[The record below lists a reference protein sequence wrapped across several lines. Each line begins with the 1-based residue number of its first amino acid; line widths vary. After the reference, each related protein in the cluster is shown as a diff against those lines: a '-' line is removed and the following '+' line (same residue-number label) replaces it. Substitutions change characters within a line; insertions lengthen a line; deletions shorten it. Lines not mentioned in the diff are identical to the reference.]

1 MQKLLF
7 KEADNPR
14 ELQQIHAL
22 NHRVFSE
29 EIAQHPTNP
38 SGLLIDRFHGRNR
51 YFVALHHDTVIG
63 MISIHA
69 GPDFSI
75 ARRLPDPDVL
85 RTLSR
90 PFEIR
95 LLAIEPQ
102 ARNRTVLAGLLWQ
115 VYDFARSQEGSH
127 LLISGIIERE
137 SMYRKLGFVPLGPA
151 VPDGS
156 ARFIPMMMPLVD
168 DRPNILSR
176 VELHRRHWHRSIV
189 NPTPISLLPGP
200 VNIHPRV
207 AQSFSSFPVSHRSAN
222 FIECFEDVQGHLQ
235 ALVPEMEVTLF
246 PGAGTLANDAV
257 AANLKA
263 LFGAEEG
270 LVLSN
275 GEFGE
280 RLIGQASGSG
290 LSFRHL
296 RFPWGT
302 PWSLPAVEEAMKKR
316 PAWLWAVHLETSTG
330 TVNDVKP
337 LLAIARLSGSVVA
350 LDCVSSLGAVPIA
363 SEAGPLFLAS
373 GVSGKSLGSYA
384 GLAFVFVSKTC
395 KSLLAGKTL
404 CTSFDLLN
412 MLRTRGPVSTVPS
425 PSLFALACALQ
436 EHYGSSAS
444 IRHRFQDYSSLGK
457 YVRRELRAI
466 GIEPLVPDEIAAPN
480 ITTFVL
486 PTASFSSRCL
496 AAGYQIASESN
507 YLRARNWGQ
516 IATMGDITTP
526 SLERLFQI
534 FRAPVGNVS

>member
-29 EIAQHPTNP
+29 EIAHHPTSP

-51 YFVALHHDTVIG
+51 YFVALHDDTVIG

-75 ARRLPDPDVL
+75 ARRLPDPEVL

-168 DRPNILSR
+168 YRPNILGR
-176 VELHRRHWHRSIV
+176 VELHRRHWHRSTV

-235 ALVPEMEVTLF
+235 ALVPEVEVTLF

-263 LFGAEEG
+263 L
-270 LVLSN
+270 
-275 GEFGE
+275 
-280 RLIGQASGSG
+280 
-290 LSFRHL
+290 
-296 RFPWGT
+296 
-302 PWSLPAVEEAMKKR
+302 
-316 PAWLWAVHLETSTG
+316 
-330 TVNDVKP
+330 
-337 LLAIARLSGSVVA
+337 
-350 LDCVSSLGAVPIA
+350 
-363 SEAGPLFLAS
+363 
-373 GVSGKSLGSYA
+373 
-384 GLAFVFVSKTC
+384 
-395 KSLLAGKTL
+395 
-404 CTSFDLLN
+404 
-412 MLRTRGPVSTVPS
+412 
-425 PSLFALACALQ
+425 
-436 EHYGSSAS
+436 
-444 IRHRFQDYSSLGK
+444 
-457 YVRRELRAI
+457 
-466 GIEPLVPDEIAAPN
+466 
-480 ITTFVL
+480 
-486 PTASFSSRCL
+486 
-496 AAGYQIASESN
+496 
-507 YLRARNWGQ
+507 
-516 IATMGDITTP
+516 
-526 SLERLFQI
+526 
-534 FRAPVGNVS
+534 

>member
-1 MQKLLF
+1 
-7 KEADNPR
+7 
-14 ELQQIHAL
+14 
-22 NHRVFSE
+22 
-29 EIAQHPTNP
+29 
-38 SGLLIDRFHGRNR
+38 
-51 YFVALHHDTVIG
+51 

-168 DRPNILSR
+168 DRPNILGR

-330 TVNDVKP
+330 TVNDVKT

-425 PSLFALACALQ
+425 PSLFALACALRGTLRFFGLNPTQ
-436 EHYGSSAS
+436 VSRLSISPESTCAGS
-444 IRHRFQDYSSLGK
+444 
-457 YVRRELRAI
+457 
-466 GIEPLVPDEIAAPN
+466 
-480 ITTFVL
+480 
-486 PTASFSSRCL
+486 
-496 AAGYQIASESN
+496 
-507 YLRARNWGQ
+507 
-516 IATMGDITTP
+516 
-526 SLERLFQI
+526 
-534 FRAPVGNVS
+534 